1 MTVGEFV
8 NGYVDC
14 AINNVPLEE
23 AKAIAAMFPT
33 YNIRNDFDVYVE
45 LGWAK
50 PVVHMRFFHGRF
62 YNWINGYYPYDAGTE
77 DFYLQAAVSF
87 DQLKD
92 EDEIDVS
99 FDILADIL

>member
-50 PVVHMRFFHGRF
+50 PVVHMRFFHGRV
-62 YNWINGYYPYDAGTE
+62 YNWNNGEYPYDAGMKCF
-77 DFYLQAAVSF
+77 DLQAAISI
-87 DQLKD
+87 DWLKD

>member
-33 YNIRNDFDVYVE
+33 YNIRNEFDVYVE

-50 PVVHMRFFHGRF
+50 PVVHMHFSTDGSTTGLTATIPTMRVRRVSTCRL
-62 YNWINGYYPYDAGTE
+62 PY
-77 DFYLQAAVSF
+77 LLIS
-87 DQLKD
+87 
-92 EDEIDVS
+92 
-99 FDILADIL
+99 